1 MTSKL
6 LMALAVSGFIA
17 GSVVPV
23 YAQSS
28 NVGPLSPSGGQSD
41 SSGSGVSSGE
51 LTADDVLP
59 DDPWGE
65 MDIDMSA
72 ALSTDLTPAQMA
84 DLKARCDVI
93 IANTDRYDASFVT
106 FCQTNETALSK
117 AGSDKG
123 TTQ

>member
-6 LMALAVSGFIA
+6 LMALAVGGFIA

-28 NVGPLSPSGGQSD
+28 NVGPLSPSGGQTE

-59 DDPWGE
+59 DDPWGDME
-65 MDIDMSA
+65 IDMSA
-72 ALSTDLTPAQMA
+72 GLSSDLAM
-84 DLKARCDVI
+84 K
-93 IANTDRYDASFVT
+93 
-106 FCQTNETALSK
+106 
-117 AGSDKG
+117 
-123 TTQ
+123 